1 MKLYIDES
9 GSMTSRDSEK
19 HPYFVISM
27 VKVNDIKKVVR
38 CFKRF
43 VSGNYGEL
51 QKIDKRKKMFNADGH
66 FRELK
71 GSELTPDLKREFMRK
86 LFRDNALEVFFIT
99 IDNKS
104 VNSSLYNNTAR
115 AFNYCVKLA
124 IGYYINRGEL
134 PRDIQTIE
142 IDERNE
148 STKTRYFL
156 QEYLN
161 TELILH
167 ENVLSNN
174 LSVKYF
180 DSANNIFIQ
189 IADVFANIKYSDLL
203 TGNYKK
209 ELESARK
216 EGYLKKNFNFPQK
229 NRKKN
234 IDK

>member
-9 GSMTSRDSEK
+9 GSMTCKNSDRN
-19 HPYFVISM
+19 PYFVISM
-27 VKVNDIKKVVR
+27 VKVKDIKKVVR
-38 CFKRF
+38 YFKRF
-43 VSGNYGEL
+43 VSENYAEL
-51 QKIDKRKKMFNADGH
+51 QTIDKRQKMFTLDGR

-71 GSELTPDLKREFMRK
+71 GSELTPELKKKFMSK

-124 IGYYINRGEL
+124 IGYYIKRGEL
-134 PRDIQTIE
+134 SKDIKTIE

-156 QEYLN
+156 EEYLN

-174 LSVKYF
+174 LSVRYF
-180 DSANNIFIQ
+180 DSAHNIFIQ

-203 TGNYKK
+203 TGNYKS
-209 ELESARK
+209 ELEKAQK
-216 EGYLKKNFNFPQK
+216 DKYIKKNFNFPQK
-229 NRKKN
+229 KAKKN

>member
-9 GSMTSRDSEK
+9 GSMTSKDSGK

-27 VKVNDIKKVVR
+27 VKVNDIKKVAKY
-38 CFKRF
+38 FKRF
-43 VSGNYGEL
+43 VSENYEEL
-51 QKIDKRKKMFNADGH
+51 KNIDKRQKMFSIDGH

-71 GSELTPDLKREFMRK
+71 GSELTPDLKKEFMRK
-86 LFRDNALEVFFIT
+86 FFRENALEVFFIT

-104 VNSSLYNNTAR
+104 VNPSLYNNTAR

-124 IGYYINRGEL
+124 IGFYIRREEL
-134 PRDIQTIE
+134 PSDIHTIE

-161 TELILH
+161 TELILN

-203 TGNYKK
+203 TGNYKNDLDK
-209 ELESARK
+209 ARK
-216 EGYLKKNFNFPQK
+216 EGYLKKIFKFPQK
-229 NRKKN
+229 NCKKN

>member
-1 MKLYIDES
+1 MKLFIDES
-9 GSMTSRDSEK
+9 GSMTIKDIDK

-27 VKVNDIKKVVR
+27 VKVNDIKKVAR
-38 CFKRF
+38 YFKRF
-43 VSGNYGEL
+43 VSENYAEL
-51 QKIDKRKKMFNADGH
+51 QSIDKRQKMFGADGK

-71 GSELTPDLKREFMRK
+71 GSELTPDLKKKFMRK
-86 LFRDNALEVFFIT
+86 LFRDNALEVFFLT
-99 IDNKS
+99 IENKF
-104 VNSSLYNNTAR
+104 VNPSLYNNTAR

-124 IGYYINRGEL
+124 IGYYIRRDEL
-134 PRDIQTIE
+134 PADIQTIE

-167 ENVLSNN
+167 ENVLSGN

-209 ELESARK
+209 ELEQAQK
-216 EGYLKKNFNFPQK
+216 DKYLKKIFNFPEK
-229 NRKKN
+229 KCKKN